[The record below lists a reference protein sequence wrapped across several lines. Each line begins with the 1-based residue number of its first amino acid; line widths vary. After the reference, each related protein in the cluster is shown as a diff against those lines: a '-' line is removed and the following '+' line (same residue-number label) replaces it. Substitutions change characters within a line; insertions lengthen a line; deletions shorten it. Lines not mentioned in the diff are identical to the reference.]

1 MNVTEGWTNSTNSSI
16 VNEFDNCYPSENP
29 EKKIFV
35 ALHLAVILIGIPS
48 NIFFL
53 FVSYRFIRQKNE
65 LGVYLFNLALSD
77 LLFITCL
84 PVWIQFAL
92 HDTWIYGKTACVVCV
107 FLLYTN
113 FYTSAVLLSCIA
125 VDRYLAIVH
134 PLQFSEF
141 RKRRIAVSVSIAAW
155 IFTVV
160 FNAITVHP
168 NSVYKEDEDYS
179 VCLDIFPLPSQQK
192 WVNVARFVVGF
203 LIPALVVGFC
213 YWKICSDVKKNQTLG
228 STERRHVFKLLG
240 GISLTLYMCFGPVHI
255 MMVLRVLLEE
265 CPYPT
270 WLFIGYKAS
279 VFLSTL
285 NCLADPLLYGL
296 TSRTGQASASNV
308 LLVFRRIWK
317 KEEQRDTGSQNNQNL
332 GTGMDSNHKS
342 IIYCTSELQL

>member
-1 MNVTEGWTNSTNSSI
+1 MNVTNSSL
-16 VNEFDNCYPSENP
+16 NDSDNCYPSEYP
-29 EKKIFV
+29 ETKVFL

-48 NIFFL
+48 NIFFI
-53 FVSYRFIRQKNE
+53 FVSYRLIRQKNE

-77 LLFITCL
+77 LLFIMCL

-107 FLLYTN
+107 FLLFTN
-113 FYTSAVLLSCIA
+113 FYTSSVLLSCIA

-134 PLQFSEF
+134 PLQFCEF

-160 FNAITVHP
+160 FNAIAVHP
-168 NSVYKEDEDYS
+168 DSVYIEKEDHS
-179 VCLDIFPLPSQQK
+179 ICLDLFPLPNHQK

-203 LIPALVVGFC
+203 LVPALVVGFC
-213 YWKICSDVKKNQTLG
+213 YWQICSDIKKNRTVG
-228 STERRHVFKLLG
+228 SMERRHVFKLLG
-240 GISLTLYMCFGPVHI
+240 GILLTLYLCFGPVHI
-255 MMVLRVLLEE
+255 MMVLRVVLDK
-265 CPYPT
+265 CPYPN

-296 TSRTGQASASNV
+296 TSRTGQASASNL

-317 KEEQRDTGSQNNQNL
+317 KEGQREAGP
-332 GTGMDSNHKS
+332 
-342 IIYCTSELQL
+342 

>member
-1 MNVTEGWTNSTNSSI
+1 MNVTERWTNSSS
-16 VNEFDNCYPSENP
+16 VNDSDCRPSEKQ
-29 EKKIFV
+29 EQKVFV

-48 NIFFL
+48 NVFFL
-53 FVSYRFIRQKNE
+53 FVSYRLIRLKNE

-107 FLLYTN
+107 FLLFTN
-113 FYTSAVLLSCIA
+113 FYTSTVLLSCIA

-134 PLQFSEF
+134 PLQFCEF
-141 RKRRIAVSVSIAAW
+141 RKRRIAVGVSIAGW
-155 IFTVV
+155 IFSVV
-160 FNAITVHP
+160 FNAITVDP
-168 NSVYKEDEDYS
+168 DSVYEDKEDYS
-179 VCLDIFPLPSQQK
+179 ICLDLFPLPHLQK
-192 WVNVARFVVGF
+192 RVNVARFVVGF

-213 YWKICSDVKKNQTLG
+213 YWQIYSDIKKNRTLG
-228 STERRHVFKLLG
+228 SMERRHVFKLLG
-240 GISLTLYMCFGPVHI
+240 GILLTLYLCFGPVHI
-255 MMVLRVLLEE
+255 MMVLRVLLED
-265 CPYPT
+265 CPYPN

-296 TSRTGQASASNV
+296 TSRTGQTSASNL

-317 KEEQRDTGSQNNQNL
+317 KEEQREPQNNQIL

-342 IIYCTSELQL
+342 PIYCTSELQL